1 MHNESFLITSNGK
14 RCPVIGHSAYQ
25 SGGEAR
31 AISDA
36 VDHAVREKG
45 WIGVDFSEA
54 REEIKLTFRAMDMA
68 EEAVTAACALLLIPK
83 LKSVVLKYH
92 FHGWTFEKHLDGS
105 SASLRVMEI
114 AQSAEQLRRRS
125 EFFAAAKDPE
135 VLFREEDNE
144 AQRLGKLLRTW
155 RDSTGVFND
164 TTIPLLREFGLLS
177 RTLLI
182 EPVNDNGSG
191 KFTFI
196 GDDFTVYGR
205 SWPQEG
211 IGQPVEQQ
219 FDSGYGVW
227 VAKALAVMR
236 ESGLPQYEH
245 VDARIRRP
253 NGEYRRSRYK
263 CLRTLW
269 RDSNNHPILMTNSL
283 ITQNVDIP
291 LMPVQSTVV

>member
-1 MHNESFLITSNGK
+1 MHNESFLITNNGK
-14 RCPVIGHSAYQ
+14 RCPVIGHSAFSS
-25 SGGEAR
+25 SGSGR
-31 AISDA
+31 AVSDA

-83 LKSVVLKYH
+83 LKSVVLKYD

-135 VLFREEDNE
+135 ILFREKGEE
-144 AQRLGKLLRTW
+144 ARRLSNLLRTW
-155 RDSTGVFND
+155 RESAGVFSAK
-164 TTIPLLREFGLLS
+164 TIPLLREFGLLS

-182 EPVNDNGSG
+182 EPSDGKGSG

-196 GDDFTVYGR
+196 GDDFTVYGK

-211 IGQPVEQQ
+211 IGQPVEHQ
-219 FDSGYGVW
+219 FDSGYGIW
-227 VAKALAVMR
+227 VAKALAVIR
-236 ESGLPQYEH
+236 ESGMPQYEH

-269 RDSNNHPILMTNSL
+269 RDNNNHPILMTNSL
-283 ITQNVDIP
+283 ISQNVDIP
-291 LMPVQSTVV
+291 LMPVQSSVV

>member
-1 MHNESFLITSNGK
+1 MHNESFLITNTGR
-14 RCPVIGHSAYQ
+14 RCPVIGHGARQ
-25 SGGEAR
+25 ANGSGR

-83 LKSVVLKYH
+83 LRSVVLKYH
-92 FHGWTFEKHLDGS
+92 FRGWTFEKHLDGA

-114 AQSAEQLRRRS
+114 AQAAEQLRRRS

-135 VLFREEDNE
+135 MLFREPGDE
-144 AQRLGKLLRTW
+144 ARRLGNLLKAW
-155 RDSTGVFND
+155 RESTGVF
-164 TTIPLLREFGLLS
+164 TCKTIPLLKDFGLLS

-182 EPVNDNGSG
+182 EPVKDNGCG

-196 GDDFTVYGR
+196 GEDFTVYGK

-253 NGEYRRSRYK
+253 SGEYRRSRYK

-269 RDSNNHPILMTNSL
+269 RDANNHPILMTNSL
-283 ITQNVDIP
+283 ISPNVDIP
-291 LMPVQSTVV
+291 LVPVQSTVV

>member
-1 MHNESFLITSNGK
+1 MHNESFLITNNGK
-14 RCPVIGHSAYQ
+14 RCPVIGHSAYSS
-25 SGGEAR
+25 SGSGR
-31 AISDA
+31 AVSDA

-83 LKSVVLKYH
+83 LKSVVLKYD

-135 VLFREEDNE
+135 ILFREKGEE
-144 AQRLGKLLRTW
+144 ARRLGNLLRTW
-155 RDSTGVFND
+155 RESAGVFSAK
-164 TTIPLLREFGLLS
+164 TIPLLREFGLLS

-182 EPVNDNGSG
+182 EPSDSKGSG

-196 GDDFTVYGR
+196 GDDFTVYGK

-211 IGQPVEQQ
+211 IGQPVEHQ
-219 FDSGYGVW
+219 FDSGYGIW
-227 VAKALAVMR
+227 VAKALAVIR
-236 ESGLPQYEH
+236 ESGMPQYEH

-283 ITQNVDIP
+283 ISQNVDIP